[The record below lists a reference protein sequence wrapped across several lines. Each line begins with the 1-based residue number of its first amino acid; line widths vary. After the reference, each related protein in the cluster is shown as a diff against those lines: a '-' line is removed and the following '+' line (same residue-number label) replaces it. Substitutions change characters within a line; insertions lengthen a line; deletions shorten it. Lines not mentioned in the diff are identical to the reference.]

1 MLQAV
6 TTIEGMKSLIG
17 EEISVGSWVQ
27 VTQEQVNAFADVTG
41 DHQYI
46 HVDPERARQTMF
58 GGTVAHGY
66 LTLSMLPL
74 LGREREGVK
83 IELGGRMAVNYG
95 LNRVRFPNPVPVGKR
110 VRVRSKLL
118 GVEEINPGKG
128 PNGKPEAVQLVYQQ
142 TVDAPRSPAWWQ
154 KRSRGSTSSTTV
166 APKQRTTRDM
176 TGLDIAGSTPGGGG
190 ARSTPPAP
198 GFGSR
203 R

>member
-1 MLQAV
+1 MLEEV
-6 TTIEGMKSLIG
+6 TTIEGLKSLIG

-83 IELGGRMAVNYG
+83 IDLGGRMAVNYG

-128 PNGKPEAVQLVYQQ
+128 PDGNPEAVQLVYQQ
-142 TVDAPRSPAWWQ
+142 TVDVEGAEKPGMVAETV
-154 KRSRGSTSSTTV
+154 SR
-166 APKQRTTRDM
+166 
-176 TGLDIAGSTPGGGG
+176 IY
-190 ARSTPPAP
+190 
-198 GFGSR
+198 F
-203 R
+203 

>member
-1 MLQAV
+1 MPEAV
-6 TTIEGMKSLIG
+6 TTIEGLKPLIG

-46 HVDPERARQTMF
+46 HVDPERARHTMF

-128 PNGKPEAVQLVYQQ
+128 PDGKPEAVQLVYQQ
-142 TVDAPRSPAWWQ
+142 TVDVEGAEKPGMVAETV
-154 KRSRGSTSSTTV
+154 SR
-166 APKQRTTRDM
+166 
-176 TGLDIAGSTPGGGG
+176 IY
-190 ARSTPPAP
+190 
-198 GFGSR
+198 F
-203 R
+203 

>member
-1 MLQAV
+1 MPEAV
-6 TTIEGMKSLIG
+6 TTIEGLKSLIG

-83 IELGGRMAVNYG
+83 IDLGGRMSVNYG

-128 PNGKPEAVQLVYQQ
+128 PDGKPEAVQLVHQQ
-142 TVDAPRSPAWWQ
+142 TVDVEGAEKPGMVAETV
-154 KRSRGSTSSTTV
+154 SR
-166 APKQRTTRDM
+166 
-176 TGLDIAGSTPGGGG
+176 IY
-190 ARSTPPAP
+190 
-198 GFGSR
+198 F
-203 R
+203 

>member
-1 MLQAV
+1 MPETV
-6 TTIEGMKSLIG
+6 TTIEGLKSLIG
-17 EEISVGSWVQ
+17 QEISIGSWVE
-27 VTQEQVNAFADVTG
+27 VTQDRVNAFADVTG

-74 LGREREGVK
+74 LGREREGVR

-118 GVEEINPGKG
+118 
-128 PNGKPEAVQLVYQQ
+128 
-142 TVDAPRSPAWWQ
+142 
-154 KRSRGSTSSTTV
+154 
-166 APKQRTTRDM
+166 
-176 TGLDIAGSTPGGGG
+176 
-190 ARSTPPAP
+190 
-198 GFGSR
+198 
-203 R
+203 